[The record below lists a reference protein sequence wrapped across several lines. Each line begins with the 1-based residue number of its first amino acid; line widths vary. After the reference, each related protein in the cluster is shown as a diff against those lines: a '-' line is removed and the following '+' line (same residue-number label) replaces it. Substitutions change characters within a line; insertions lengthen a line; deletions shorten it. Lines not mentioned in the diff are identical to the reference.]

1 MPIIK
6 SAKKRVKQ
14 ARTATIRN
22 AKTKR
27 SLRESIKSFV
37 KKPTAAA
44 HSKAQSDLD
53 KAAKKGLVHKNK
65 VARKKR
71 QLAAAAKKAGVKPT
85 PAKKTASKAPA
96 KKAAPAKKPA
106 AKKASAKPAS
116 QRATAKKTT
125 KK

>member
-14 ARTATIRN
+14 TRKATVRN

-27 SLRESIKSFV
+27 SLRTAIKAFIS
-37 KKPTAAA
+37 KPSAAN
-44 HSKAQSDLD
+44 HSAAQSNLD

-71 QLAAAAKKAGVKPT
+71 QLAAAAKKAGVKP
-85 PAKKTASKAPA
+85 AASKKAATKAPA
-96 KKAAPAKKPA
+96 KKAVPAKKPA
-106 AKKASAKPAS
+106 AKKAP
-116 QRATAKKTT
+116 AKK
-125 KK
+125 K

>member
-14 ARTATIRN
+14 TRKATVRN

-27 SLRESIKSFV
+27 SLREALKSFTA
-37 KKPTAAA
+37 KPD
-44 HSKAQSDLD
+44 SKSLSAAQSNLD

-71 QLAAAAKKAGVKPT
+71 QLAAAAKKAGVKP
-85 PAKKTASKAPA
+85 AAST
-96 KKAAPAKKPA
+96 KKAAPAKKVASKALAKKPV
-106 AKKASAKPAS
+106 AKKAPAKKPA
-116 QRATAKKTT
+116 T